1 MAGKLEVIPSHVLA
15 KVQWGVVEC
24 CRPRFS
30 PAPPASRSFPPTSM
44 PVGNPQQPMYFSD
57 LATVYQQNG
66 QFDDAQRC
74 IDEAIA
80 AIKATKE
87 TIYEAEVYRIA
98 GEIALKSPIPDAA
111 EGSSQFQSCARRRA
125 PATSQILGTPRR
137 NEPRAPLA

>member
-1 MAGKLEVIPSHVLA
+1 
-15 KVQWGVVEC
+15 
-24 CRPRFS
+24 
-30 PAPPASRSFPPTSM
+30 
-44 PVGNPQQPMYFSD
+44 MYFSD

-98 GEIALKSPIPDAA
+98 GEIALNSPIPAA
-111 EGSSQFQSCARRRA
+111 AKAERNFNRALTIARKQQA
-125 PATSQILGTPRR
+125 KSW
-137 NEPRAPLA
+137 NCAPL